1 MAKTYS
7 TRDSPVVTHPS
18 TSLAIVCLSRGERT
32 GSRVLRRLWPYVI
45 GEGLSSVYK
54 SSVLW
59 TAYSEATRA
68 MRVPFPVCDSQ

>member
-1 MAKTYS
+1 
-7 TRDSPVVTHPS
+7 
-18 TSLAIVCLSRGERT
+18 
-32 GSRVLRRLWPYVI
+32 VI